1 MLVSKYNWIAGTL
14 ELSSKVR
21 YGMTARGVPIFRFI
35 PYDKRFPPLAVG
47 SSHRNLFHNIQAIV
61 EPTDQEPKKGELK
74 KASIVQNLGEPTD
87 ESELQVL
94 LATYAYDS
102 RKDMKYFPKPEPSLL
117 CLPQPQQ
124 PRQRLEG
131 HTFNIDPPGCKDV
144 DDTFTV
150 NYDATSRLWSISINI
165 ADVAHHI
172 PEGSPLDQVAM
183 ARATSFYTPSGEAI
197 YPMIPREIS
206 EDSASLIKSSEYK
219 PTVSL
224 CITYSTDTKSIEDI
238 KWKLTETQTHSSYT
252 YDEAQELLKTSL
264 DILVLQDLCQALYP
278 KDTTVPDTHAIVER
292 LMIFYNKTAALLLYN
307 NKVGILRKHAKAD
320 DVNLISIAGIPEFL
334 AFESAKFCL
343 PTDESIEH
351 YSLDAKFYT
360 YASSPLRRY
369 VDLVNQRAIK
379 SLLTNITPTPQ
390 TQSLVAEM
398 NRRQKQAK
406 AFSRDLFFMT
416 SLSAAAAAEKKPID
430 GIVLGQK
437 EADGGFKAEIWVP
450 DWKRVIKAKFMNQT
464 TFSRGTK
471 VKIQWYEARDQPR
484 WKDRIVFNV
493 KGDDSQNP
501 SSENS
506 RE

>member
-1 MLVSKYNWIAGTL
+1 
-14 ELSSKVR
+14 
-21 YGMTARGVPIFRFI
+21 MTARGVPIFRFI

-74 KASIVQNLGEPTD
+74 KASIVQNLGEVTA
-87 ESELQVL
+87 ETELQVL

-102 RKDMKYFPKPEPSLL
+102 RKEMKCFPKPLPLPPLL
-117 CLPQPQQ
+117 CLPQPAAA
-124 PRQRLEG
+124 PRLRLEG

-206 EDSASLIKSSEYK
+206 EDSASLIKSDHYK

-224 CITYSTDTKSIEDI
+224 CITYSTDTKKIEDI
-238 KWKLTETQTHSSYT
+238 QWKLTETQTHSSYT
-252 YDEAQELLKTSL
+252 YDEAQELLKTSP
-264 DILVLQDLCQALYP
+264 DILVLQDLCQELSP
-278 KDTTVPDTHAIVER
+278 KDPTVPDTHAIVER
-292 LMIFYNKTAALLLYN
+292 LMIFYNKTAALLLHK
-307 NKVGILRKHAKAD
+307 NKVGILRKHKKAD
-320 DVNLISIAGIPEFL
+320 DINLSLIPGIPEFL

-343 PTDESIEH
+343 PTDESTEH
-351 YSLDAKFYT
+351 YSLDMKFYT

-379 SLLTNITPTPQ
+379 SLLTNITPAPQ
-390 TQSLVAEM
+390 TQILVAEM

-406 AFSRDLFFMT
+406 AFSRDLFFMDT
-416 SLSAAAAAEKKPID
+416 LASISDKKPID
-430 GIVLGQK
+430 GTVIEQK
-437 EADGGFKAEIWVP
+437 DGGFKAEIWVP
-450 DWKRVIKAKFMNQT
+450 DWKRVIKAKFINQT

>member
-1 MLVSKYNWIAGTL
+1 MLSKHNWIAGTL

-47 SSHRNLFHNIQAIV
+47 SSQRNLFHNIQAIV
-61 EPTDQEPKKGELK
+61 EPQPGGNKGELQ
-74 KASIVQNLGEPTD
+74 KANIVQNLGQVTPQT
-87 ESELQVL
+87 ELQVL

-102 RKDMKYFPKPEPSLL
+102 RKDMKCFPKPEPLL
-117 CLPQPQQ
+117 ALPLPLKE
-124 PRQRLEG
+124 RQRLEG
-131 HTFNIDPPGCKDV
+131 PTFNIDPPGCKDV

-150 NYDATSRLWSISINI
+150 NYDANTQLWSIAINI

-172 PEGSPLDQVAM
+172 PEDSPLDKAAL
-183 ARATSFYTPSGEAI
+183 ARATSFYTPEGEAI

-206 EDSASLIKSSEYK
+206 EDSASLIKSDQYK

-224 CITYSTDTKSIEDI
+224 CLTYSTDTKTIHDI
-238 KWKLTETQTHSSYT
+238 QWKLTETQTHTSYT
-252 YDEAQELLKTSL
+252 YDEAQALLKTSP

-278 KDTTVPDTHAIVER
+278 KDPTQPDTHAIVER

-320 DVNLISIAGIPEFL
+320 DINLISIAGIPEFL

-343 PTDESIEH
+343 PTDDSTEH

-369 VDLVNQRAIK
+369 VDLINQRAIK
-379 SLLTNITPTPQ
+379 SLLTKTTPAPQ
-390 TQSLVAEM
+390 TQTLVAEM

-406 AFSRDLFFMT
+406 AFSRDLFFMNTIAST
-416 SLSAAAAAEKKPID
+416 SEKKPID
-430 GIVLGQK
+430 GIVLEQK
-437 EADGGFKAEIWVP
+437 DGGFKAEIWVS
-450 DWKRVIKAKFMNQT
+450 DWKRVIKAKFINQT

-484 WKDRIVFNV
+484 WKDRIVFNI

-501 SSENS
+501 SPENG
-506 RE
+506 RD

>member
-1 MLVSKYNWIAGTL
+1 MLSKHNWIAGTL

-47 SSHRNLFHNIQAIV
+47 SSCRNLFYNIQAIV
-61 EPTDQEPKKGELK
+61 EPQPGGEGKKGELQ
-74 KASIVQNLGEPTD
+74 KASIVQPLGQVTAET
-87 ESELQVL
+87 ELQVL

-102 RKDMKYFPKPEPSLL
+102 RKEMKCFPLAPPAPLALPLL
-117 CLPQPQQ
+117 ERHRP
-124 PRQRLEG
+124 EG

-150 NYDATSRLWSISINI
+150 NYDANTRLWSIAINI

-172 PEGSPLDQVAM
+172 PEDSPLDKAAM
-183 ARATSFYTPSGEAI
+183 ARATSFYTPEGEAV

-206 EDSASLIKSSEYK
+206 ESSASLIKSDEYK

-224 CITYSTDTKSIEDI
+224 CLTYSTDTKTISDI
-238 KWKLTETQTHSSYT
+238 DWKLTETKTTSSYT
-252 YDEAQELLKTSL
+252 YDEAQALLKTSP

-278 KDTTVPDTHAIVER
+278 KDPTIPDTHVIVER
-292 LMIFYNKTAALLLYN
+292 LMIFYNKAAALLLYN
-307 NKVGILRKHAKAD
+307 NKVGILRRHKKAD
-320 DVNLISIAGIPEFL
+320 DINLISIDGVPEFL
-334 AFESAKFCL
+334 AFESAEFCL
-343 PTDESIEH
+343 PTDDSTEH
-351 YSLDAKFYT
+351 YSLNAKFYT

-379 SLLTNITPTPQ
+379 SLLTKTTPTSAPQ
-390 TQSLVAEM
+390 TLVAEM

-416 SLSAAAAAEKKPID
+416 TLSQNSEQKPVAGIILDQKK
-430 GIVLGQK
+430 
-437 EADGGFKAEIWVP
+437 ADSGFKTEIWVP
-450 DWKRVIKAKFMNQT
+450 DWKRVIKAKSIHQT

-484 WKDRIVFNV
+484 WKERIVFNI
-493 KGDDSQNP
+493 S
-501 SSENS
+501 
-506 RE
+506 